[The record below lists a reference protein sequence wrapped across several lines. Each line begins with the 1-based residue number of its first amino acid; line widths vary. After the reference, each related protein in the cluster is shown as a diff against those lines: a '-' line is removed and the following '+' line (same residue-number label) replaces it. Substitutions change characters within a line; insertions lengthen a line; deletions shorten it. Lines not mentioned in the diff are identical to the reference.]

1 MTENPYQSP
10 ATDARVVGINSGNIE
25 DLRKVAKY
33 QKAILTCIL
42 IQLLAIGLQFALSA
56 ELRILL
62 SLGLIIVGVASTVFI
77 FLLATHVYS
86 TGLGVLLGILA
97 LIPCIGLI
105 VLLAIN
111 GKATTVLR
119 NNGIEVGLLGAN
131 LSKI

>member
-25 DLRKVAKY
+25 DLRRVAMY
-33 QKAILTCIL
+33 QKGILTCIL
-42 IQLLAIGLQFALSA
+42 IQLLAFVLQFALPV
-56 ELRILL
+56 ELRIFV
-62 SLGLIIVGVASTVFI
+62 SLGLLVVGVAGTVFI
-77 FLLATHVYS
+77 FLLAMHVYS
-86 TGLGVLLGILA
+86 TGLGVLLGTLA

-119 NNGIEVGLLGAN
+119 NNGIKVGLLGAN
-131 LSKI
+131 LSQI